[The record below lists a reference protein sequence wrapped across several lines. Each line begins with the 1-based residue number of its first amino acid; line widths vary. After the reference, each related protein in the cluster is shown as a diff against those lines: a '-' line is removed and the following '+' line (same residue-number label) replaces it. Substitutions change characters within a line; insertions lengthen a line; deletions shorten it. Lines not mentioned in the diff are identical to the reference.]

1 MNETMAY
8 RQWSGEREGEGRR
21 RKGTVGVSGEG
32 SSSGMEGV
40 VGEGDGGAEEV
51 GGNDDTV
58 FNNTSSPARTARATN
73 PYYHLLLF
81 EPASPDFQ
89 H

>member
-1 MNETMAY
+1 MEW
-8 RQWSGEREGEGRR
+8 REGRR
-21 RKGTVGVSGEG
+21 GKEEEGDRWVSGEG